1 MILMLIRTLLWGLA
15 ILAVALAFDWL
26 RDSTGGITVDLNGRA
41 YGPFAPLEFVGLVL
55 AIGLLIW
62 LLIKAFSFCVALV
75 RFFSGDE
82 TALSRYWNRS
92 RERRG
97 FDALSEGLISMA
109 EGDGGKALTKARKA
123 ERLLS
128 RPGLTRLVMAQ
139 AAEASGDA
147 SLARTY
153 YKQLASEPET
163 AFVGTKGLLAEA
175 LRKGE
180 TDRALKLAEHA
191 YALKP
196 KEGEVL
202 TTLFGL
208 QSQTENWAGARKT
221 LAASVSARTLPKDV
235 AARREAV
242 LLLAEARESND
253 SGDVLS
259 LTFAANKKSPGLAPA
274 AADAA
279 ALHKEHDSMRR
290 ARRALKDAWRLNPHP
305 DLAAAFAKLEPEE
318 DASAR
323 RKRFKELLDIKPEH
337 HETRLLAAELALADN
352 DFDGAAIALGDLA
365 AEHPT
370 TRSLTI
376 MAAIEK
382 GRGADDAVVRGW
394 LAKAVSAPRGPQWV
408 CGNCGAVHVDW
419 SPTCANCDAFDTLDW
434 TDRNE
439 PDDPIASNLAM
450 APLMADPEAE
460 PEISV
465 PAADGET
472 EEDAADTA
480 DAGADEARSK
490 V

>member
-1 MILMLIRTLLWGLA
+1 MLLMLIRTLLWGLA

-26 RDSTGGITVDLNGRA
+26 RDSTGGISVDLNGRA

-55 AIGLLIW
+55 ALGVLIW
-62 LLIKAFSFCVALV
+62 LLIKAFSFAVALV
-75 RFFSGDE
+75 RFLSGDE
-82 TALSRYWNRS
+82 TALSRYWSRS

-109 EGDGGKALTKARKA
+109 EGDGGKALTRARKA

-139 AAEASGDA
+139 AAEASGDTD
-147 SLARTY
+147 LARTY
-153 YKQLASEPET
+153 YKQLASEPDT

-175 LRKGE
+175 LHKNE
-180 TDRALKLAEHA
+180 TDRALKLAQHA

-208 QSQTENWAGARKT
+208 QSQTENWASARET
-221 LAASVSARTLPKDV
+221 LAASVSAKTLTKDV

-242 LLLAEARESND
+242 LLLAEARESDD
-253 SGDVLS
+253 SAEVLS
-259 LTFAANKKSPGLAPA
+259 LTFAANKKSPGLVPA

-279 ALHKEHDSMRR
+279 NLHMQHDSARR
-290 ARRALKDAWRLNPHP
+290 ARRTLKDAWRLNPHP

-318 DASAR
+318 SATAR
-323 RKRFKELLDIKPEH
+323 RKRFKELLDVKPEH
-337 HETRLLAAELALADN
+337 SETRLLAAELALADS

-365 AEHPT
+365 EASPS
-370 TRSLTI
+370 TRSLAI

-382 GRGADDAVVRGW
+382 GKGADDAIVRGW
-394 LAKAVSAPRGPQWV
+394 LAKAVAAPRGSQWV
-408 CGNCGAVHVDW
+408 CGNCGSVHADW
-419 SPTCANCDAFDTLDW
+419 GPTCANCAAFDTLDW

-439 PDDPIASNLAM
+439 PKDPIAQNIAM
-450 APLMADPEAE
+450 APLMAGPEDSASFSAE
-460 PEISV
+460 
-465 PAADGET
+465 AANDELGQAGDTTEDET
-472 EEDAADTA
+472 KANA
-480 DAGADEARSK
+480 
-490 V
+490 

>member
-1 MILMLIRTLLWGLA
+1 MILMLVRTLLWGLA

-26 RDSTGGITVDLNGRA
+26 RDSTGGVTVDLNGRA

-62 LLIKAFSFCVALV
+62 LLINAFSFCVALV

-82 TALSRYWNRS
+82 TALSRYWSRS

-97 FDALSEGLISMA
+97 FDALSEGLIAMA
-109 EGDGGKALTKARKA
+109 EGDGGKAMTRARKA

-128 RPGLTRLVMAQ
+128 RPGLTRLVIAQ

-147 SLARTY
+147 PLARTY
-153 YKQLASEPET
+153 YKQLASEPDT

-196 KEGEVL
+196 KNAEVL

-208 QSQTENWAGARKT
+208 QSQTENWAGARAT
-221 LAASVSARTLPKDV
+221 LGASVTSKTLPKDV
-235 AARREAV
+235 ATRREAV
-242 LLLAEARESND
+242 LLLAEARDSND
-253 SGDVLS
+253 SGQVLS
-259 LTFAANKKSPGLAPA
+259 LTFAANKKSPGLVPA
-274 AADAA
+274 AVDAA
-279 ALHKEHDSMRR
+279 ALHNEHESQRR
-290 ARRALKDAWRLNPHP
+290 ARRTLKDAWRLNPHP
-305 DLAAAFAKLEPEE
+305 DLAAAFAKLEPKESP
-318 DASAR
+318 SAR
-323 RKRFKELLDIKPEH
+323 RKRFKELLDIQPNH
-337 HETRLLAAELALADN
+337 QETRLLAAELALADT

-365 AEHPT
+365 EAQPS

-382 GRGADDAVVRGW
+382 GRGAEDAVVHGW
-394 LAKAVSAPRGPQWV
+394 LARAVSAPRGPQWV
-408 CGNCGAVHVDW
+408 CSNCGAVHVDW
-419 SPTCANCDAFDTLDW
+419 SPTCSGCDAFDTLDW

-439 PDDPIASNLAM
+439 PDDPVAGNLAL
-450 APLMADPEAE
+450 APLMAGPAAEAE
-460 PEISV
+460 V
-465 PAADGET
+465 AAP
-472 EEDAADTA
+472 A
-480 DAGADEARSK
+480 DAGEATDADAEKAK
-490 V
+490 PKD

>member
-1 MILMLIRTLLWGLA
+1 MVLMLIRTLLWGLA

-62 LLIKAFSFCVALV
+62 LLIKAFSFAVALV
-75 RFFSGDE
+75 RFLSGDE

-97 FDALSEGLISMA
+97 FDALSEGLIAMA
-109 EGDGGKALTKARKA
+109 EGNGDKALTRARKA

-139 AAEASGDA
+139 TAEASGDA
-147 SLARTY
+147 TLARSY
-153 YKQLASEPET
+153 YKQLASEPDT
-163 AFVGTKGLLAEA
+163 AFVGTKGLLSEA

-221 LAASVSARTLPKDV
+221 LGASVSARTLPKDV

-242 LLLAEARESND
+242 LLLAEARDAED
-253 SGDVLS
+253 SGEILS
-259 LTFAANKKSPGLAPA
+259 LTFAANKKSPGLVPA

-290 ARRALKDAWRLNPHP
+290 ARRTLKDAWRLNPHP

-318 DASAR
+318 DASTR
-323 RKRFKELLDIKPEH
+323 RKRFKELLDVQPDH
-337 HETRLLAAELALADN
+337 RETRLLAAELALADK

-365 AEHPT
+365 EDQASA
-370 TRSLTI
+370 RALTI
-376 MAAIEK
+376 MAAAEK
-382 GRGADDAVVRGW
+382 GKGADDAVVRGW

-408 CGNCGAVHVDW
+408 CSNCGAVHVEW
-419 SPTCANCDAFDTLDW
+419 SPTCSNCGAFDTLGW

-439 PDDPIASNLAM
+439 PDDPIAENLAM
-450 APLMADPEAE
+450 APLMAGPESEAE
-460 PEISV
+460 ITVSAVEDDTGV
-465 PAADGET
+465 VTEDGA
-472 EEDAADTA
+472 EEAKLKD
-480 DAGADEARSK
+480 
-490 V
+490 